1 MRTRVL
7 FRYAL
12 RGLILIAS
20 CLHAE
25 SLYDLESL
33 DQANHMDSQ
42 LRRKPILVDK
52 MAMLIEEYQQKQSN
66 ISYIIYH

>member
-1 MRTRVL
+1 M
-7 FRYAL
+7 
-12 RGLILIAS
+12 
-20 CLHAE
+20 
-25 SLYDLESL
+25 ESL

-42 LRRKPILVDK
+42 LRRQPILDDK